1 MSNNNNPKNNNTK
14 QSSFIQYDGMNDF
27 VNHRVLL
34 RLKHVLLE
42 VCQVWHDTIFTSK
55 TDSLPYLDWAGL
67 EVILNFFK
75 PFRTGELSFQIN
87 ENEWHKKAEIDLKC
101 RKQMEAYVSVENMA
115 VGTTRNNNTPD
126 EVLADKLFNQL
137 LNQIYNKMKGS
148 GGFYPTVVIGDFRK
162 DKNKGSELIWTKDDI
177 DWEAYHTKLNE
188 VKRINKLDAERF
200 GKFYD
205 YMKKNGLLSQ

>member
-1 MSNNNNPKNNNTK
+1 
-14 QSSFIQYDGMNDF
+14 
-27 VNHRVLL
+27 
-34 RLKHVLLE
+34 
-42 VCQVWHDTIFTSK
+42 
-55 TDSLPYLDWAGL
+55 LPYLDWAGL

-75 PFRTGELSFQIN
+75 PFKTGELSFQIH

-101 RKQMEAYVSVENMA
+101 RKQMEAYVSVEKNMA
-115 VGTTRNNNTPD
+115 IGTTKNNNTPD

-162 DKNKGSELIWTKDDI
+162 DMNKGSELNWSKDDI
-177 DWEAYHTKLNE
+177 DWNAYHTKLNE

-200 GKFYD
+200 GKFCD
-205 YMKKNGLLSQ
+205 YMKKNGLLVP